1 MTSEIKEVL
10 KKNKQQIIEYLLREK
25 EIKPDAEHKYNPF
38 PLTDVQA
45 AYMLGNS
52 SVYEFG
58 GFSCHTY
65 FEVKTDFTD
74 ISILEKAW
82 NKVIEKHDML
92 RAVIYEEG
100 YQVIQKEVPWQKVLL
115 NSISYKTDRRNKIN
129 VLTEVRSSLAQ
140 KKYDVG
146 EWPLCELEATFFDD
160 GMCILHF
167 SIDMMICVFIST
179 NYYFKRFS
187 FLL

>member
-1 MTSEIKEVL
+1 MKIEELIEEYQKMGIELFLDKENLKFKAPKGVMTSEIKEVL
-10 KKNKQQIIEYLLREK
+10 KKNKQQIIEYLLMEK

-100 YQVIQKEVPWQKVLL
+100 YQEAARRKEELIASK
-115 NSISYKTDRRNKIN
+115 
-129 VLTEVRSSLAQ
+129 RSA
-140 KKYDVG
+140 VA
-146 EWPLCELEATFFDD
+146 E
-160 GMCILHF
+160 
-167 SIDMMICVFIST
+167 
-179 NYYFKRFS
+179 S
-187 FLL
+187 FVE